1 MRTRRALLA
10 LTAAATAAF
19 ALAGCDRSEAAAG
32 AMTLGKADAP
42 VTVVEYAS
50 PTCSHCATWNETVF
64 PAFKKKYIDT
74 GQVKYE
80 LREFLT
86 PPAPVAAAAWLTAR
100 CAGPD
105 KYFGV
110 VDGIFRAQP
119 EMFRT
124 QDWRGTLLRVAQ
136 TAGMTEQQFNA
147 CVSDKAQLE
156 ALQSRVQ
163 AGIDAGVES
172 TPTFLVNGKK
182 LEGEQSL
189 AALDAAIAA
198 AKK

>member
-1 MRTRRALLA
+1 MRTRRALFALA
-10 LTAAATAAF
+10 AVCASGL
-19 ALAGCDRSEAAAG
+19 ALAGCDKSQAAD

-42 VTVVEYAS
+42 ITVVEYAS
-50 PTCSHCATWNETVF
+50 PTCSHCARWNETVF
-64 PAFKKKYIDT
+64 PTFKRKYIDT
-74 GQVKYE
+74 GQVRYE

-86 PPAPVAAAAWLTAR
+86 PPNQVAAAAWLVAR

-110 VDGIFRAQP
+110 VDGVFRAQP

-136 TAGMTEQQFNA
+136 TAGMTETQFNA
-147 CVSDKAQLE
+147 CVTDQAALE
-156 ALQSRVQ
+156 ALTKRVE

-172 TPTFLVNGKK
+172 TPTFVVNGKK
-182 LEGEQSL
+182 LVGEQTM
-189 AALDAAIAA
+189 AQLDAAIAE